1 MSSIKESAQRD
12 TSKNSMKRNPDIIIK
27 YAENRK
33 FFQENNPWAMGEMGR
48 RLLKAEQRGPWK
60 ADPEVLDAL
69 KNLYLALQSVAEIR
83 G

>member
-1 MSSIKESAQRD
+1 
-12 TSKNSMKRNPDIIIK
+12 MKRNPDIIIK

-33 FFQENNPWAMGEMGR
+33 FFQENNPWAMEEMGR
-48 RLLKAEQRGPWK
+48 RLLEAEQRGLWK